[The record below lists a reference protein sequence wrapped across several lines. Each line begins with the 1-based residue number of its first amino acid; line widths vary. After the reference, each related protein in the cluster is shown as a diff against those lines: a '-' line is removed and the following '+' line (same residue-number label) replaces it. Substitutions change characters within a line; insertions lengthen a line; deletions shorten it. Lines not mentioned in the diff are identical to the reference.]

1 MKCIPITRSARFVRA
16 PILVIEIDEVFEARI
31 VSGGQTW
38 SSFCSSA
45 IFASSFSIT
54 ASITNGTLA
63 RSSRLVVV
71 STRRITR
78 SRSSGLKRPRSIMRS
93 RLRAIE
99 STPRL
104 HISGA
109 ISCITTASPACA
121 ATCAIPAP
129 ICPAPI
135 TPICCKLIRLSP
147 HRQLQVRNIILE
159 RAEQRR
165 HVGLVAEV
173 ATQDFVVALY
183 PPALLVLGRFRQ
195 HRLEVFQN
203 RLRFEFFLDRDRF
216 VIDRNQQPDV
226 IDHPIHHGKVAAILF
241 HINDAQAALRLRPTC
256 PRRLRSAS
264 RSAPSSRL
272 QATDAPASRDC
283 ASTRSSSST

>member
-1 MKCIPITRSARFVRA
+1 MISTSFIAGTGFMKCIPMTRSAREVFA
-16 PILVIEIDEVFEARI
+16 PILVIEIDEVFEAKI
-31 VSGGQTW
+31 VSGGQTL

-54 ASITNGTLA
+54 ASITKPTLP

-104 HISGA
+104 HMSGA
-109 ISCITTASPACA
+109 MSCITTAISACA

-135 TPICCKLIRLSP
+135 TPI
-147 HRQLQVRNIILE
+147 
-159 RAEQRR
+159 
-165 HVGLVAEV
+165 
-173 ATQDFVVALY
+173 
-183 PPALLVLGRFRQ
+183 
-195 HRLEVFQN
+195 
-203 RLRFEFFLDRDRF
+203 
-216 VIDRNQQPDV
+216 
-226 IDHPIHHGKVAAILF
+226 
-241 HINDAQAALRLRPTC
+241 
-256 PRRLRSAS
+256 
-264 RSAPSSRL
+264 
-272 QATDAPASRDC
+272 
-283 ASTRSSSST
+283 

>member
-109 ISCITTASPACA
+109 TSCITTAISACA

-135 TPICCKLIRLSP
+135 TPICRKLIRLSENQP
-147 HRQLQVRNIILE
+147 GPELEVRDIILE
-159 RAEQRR
+159 RDEQSRN
-165 HVGLVAEV
+165 VGLVAKV
-173 ATQDFVVALY
+173 AAQDFVVALDT
-183 PPALLVLGRFRQ
+183 PTLLILGLLGQ
-195 HRLEVFQN
+195 HRLEVFEN
-203 RLRFEFFLDRDRF
+203 
-216 VIDRNQQPDV
+216 
-226 IDHPIHHGKVAAILF
+226 
-241 HINDAQAALRLRPTC
+241 
-256 PRRLRSAS
+256 
-264 RSAPSSRL
+264 
-272 QATDAPASRDC
+272 
-283 ASTRSSSST
+283 